1 MAEEPRVRR
10 REVALYV
17 DRAHQMLVV
26 AARNLDDGFYASAI
40 NRAYYAIFYAANA
53 MLSTQGLARSKH
65 SGVISAF
72 RQHFVKPGLVEA
84 KYSDIYGRVMDHR
97 HVGDYELELLIESRQ
112 AHADLHDAKRFVQC
126 VEQWLKQEGW
136 L

>member
-1 MAEEPRVRR
+1 MVEDILVRR

-17 DRAHQMLVV
+17 DHARQMLVV
-26 AARNLDDGFYASAI
+26 AARNLDDGFFTSAV

-53 MLSTQGLARSKH
+53 TLSTQGLARGKH

-72 RQHFVKPGLVEA
+72 REHFVKPGLIEA
-84 KYSDIYGRVMDHR
+84 EYSDIYGRVMDHR
-97 HVGDYELELLIESRQ
+97 HIGDYELELSLEDRQ
-112 AHADLHDAKRFVQC
+112 GRTDLRDAKRFVQRI
-126 VEQWLKQEGW
+126 EQWLKQEGW